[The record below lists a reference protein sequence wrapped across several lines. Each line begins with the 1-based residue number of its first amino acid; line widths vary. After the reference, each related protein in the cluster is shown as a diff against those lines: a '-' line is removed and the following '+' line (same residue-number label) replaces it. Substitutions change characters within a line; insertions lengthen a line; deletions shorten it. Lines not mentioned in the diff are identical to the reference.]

1 MKKEASDLEAKV
13 EKMMMEKVRA
23 LFFSAPPFCGFF
35 SPAAG
40 ALLGS
45 AAGLDVNIDVNIVCA
60 AQDKV
65 LSKMEADIDVE
76 ALKLRE
82 LRGKMVGA
90 GIYKSWCAPAPPSA
104 PTARAVSSSLCAVD
118 AGTKLCSKNNAQMLP
133 QLHYKAGYRLSP
145 SSGGSGGC
153 GCSFGCGF
161 GGSYGGSGLSLCRML
176 AGGALRSSS
185 GPRTTRCRAAATSAG
200 RGCSWSSSSSACA
213 STGCTLDAR

>member
-45 AAGLDVNIDVNIVCA
+45 AAGLDVNIVCA

-104 PTARAVSSSLCAVD
+104 PTARA
-118 AGTKLCSKNNAQMLP
+118 
-133 QLHYKAGYRLSP
+133 
-145 SSGGSGGC
+145 GSVE
-153 GCSFGCGF
+153 
-161 GGSYGGSGLSLCRML
+161 LTVR
-176 AGGALRSSS
+176 
-185 GPRTTRCRAAATSAG
+185 
-200 RGCSWSSSSSACA
+200 RGCRHQAV
-213 STGCTLDAR
+213 LKE

>member
-45 AAGLDVNIDVNIVCA
+45 AAGLYQHSRAMYVNIDVNIVCA

-104 PTARAVSSSLCAVD
+104 PPP
-118 AGTKLCSKNNAQMLP
+118 GQ
-133 QLHYKAGYRLSP
+133 
-145 SSGGSGGC
+145 
-153 GCSFGCGF
+153 
-161 GGSYGGSGLSLCRML
+161 CREL
-176 AGGALRSSS
+176 TVR
-185 GPRTTRCRAAATSAG
+185 
-200 RGCSWSSSSSACA
+200 RGCRHQAV
-213 STGCTLDAR
+213 LKE

>member
-23 LFFSAPPFCGFF
+23 LFFSAPPSFCGFN

-45 AAGLDVNIDVNIVCA
+45 AAGLYQHSRAMYVNIDVNIVCA

-104 PTARAVSSSLCAVD
+104 PTARA
-118 AGTKLCSKNNAQMLP
+118 
-133 QLHYKAGYRLSP
+133 
-145 SSGGSGGC
+145 GSVE
-153 GCSFGCGF
+153 
-161 GGSYGGSGLSLCRML
+161 LTVR
-176 AGGALRSSS
+176 
-185 GPRTTRCRAAATSAG
+185 
-200 RGCSWSSSSSACA
+200 RGCRHQAV
-213 STGCTLDAR
+213 LKE